1 MLKKTSQSPLD
12 YKEIQ
17 TINPKGNQSSIF
29 IRRTDPEAEAPILW
43 PPDERTDS
51 LVYTLMLGKKEGRR
65 RRGRQWM
72 RWLDGITSSM
82 DMNLIKLREMVM
94 NREA

>member
-17 TINPKGNQSSIF
+17 TVNPKGNQSSIF

-43 PPDERTDS
+43 LLLQRIDS
-51 LVYTLMLGKKEGRR
+51 LENSLILGKVEGRR
-65 RRGRQWM
+65 RRGRQRMRLWM
-72 RWLDGITSSM
+72 ASPTQWI
-82 DMNLIKLREMVM
+82 
-94 NREA
+94 

>member
-43 PPDERTDS
+43 LLMQRIDS
-51 LVYTLMLGKKEGRR
+51 LENSLILGKVEGRR
-65 RRGRQWM
+65 RRG
-72 RWLDGITSSM
+72 
-82 DMNLIKLREMVM
+82 
-94 NREA
+94 